1 MESDGFEISS
11 NSKVSET
18 VNLFINYSYIDSI
31 DGNGLRLINIP
42 KDSGELVLTYA
53 PSSKLSGS
61 MALKYNGS
69 EISTYGNLNS
79 WSRVDINLFYKLNN
93 FSEVYFRVEN
103 LFDEDYQQVFGYGT
117 PDRSGLVGIKV
128 TF

>member
-1 MESDGFEISS
+1 M
-11 NSKVSET
+11 
-18 VNLFINYSYIDSI
+18 
-31 DGNGLRLINIP
+31 RLSNIP

-93 FSEVYFRVEN
+93 FSEVYFRLEN

>member
-1 MESDGFEISS
+1 MG
-11 NSKVSET
+11 
-18 VNLFINYSYIDSI
+18 
-31 DGNGLRLINIP
+31 
-42 KDSGELVLTYA
+42 
-53 PSSKLSGS
+53 
-61 MALKYNGS
+61 LKYNGS